1 MTTSIPILIP
11 AYNPDQRLIRLV
23 EDLTRD
29 GVAHIVVVDDGS
41 LPQNQPIFAHLKTI
55 KTCTVLT
62 HAVNCG
68 KGRALKTGFNHIY
81 LQFPLA
87 PGLVTAD
94 CDGQHTA
101 TDILKIIHAL
111 NEHPEQLV
119 IGSRKMA
126 GQVPFRSLF
135 GNLCTRMVFSFVIGK
150 KVSDTQ
156 SGLRGL
162 PRELVL
168 PLLNVTGERYEF
180 EINMLILTKT
190 KAVQIHEVPI
200 DTIYLEDNKSSHF
213 NPFFDSVKI
222 YFQLLRYAFSSLL
235 SSCFDFI
242 VFTIIFKL
250 TGNIMFGLL
259 IARFVVGSM
268 LNFIINRRLVFH
280 SEARVF
286 YSLLKYYLA
295 LIVMSFISYLL
306 INRAMEHLGLS
317 VVMAKMLVESVLFV
331 FTFLIQRDFVFQNKA
346 EDS

>member
-1 MTTSIPILIP
+1 MSVSIPILIP

-23 EDLTRD
+23 EDLAGE

-41 LPQNQPIFAHLKTI
+41 APHSQPIFRHLETLPS
-55 KTCTVLT
+55 CTLLT

-68 KGRALKTGFNHIY
+68 KGRALKTGLNYIY
-81 LQFPLA
+81 LHFPLA
-87 PGLVTAD
+87 PGVVTAD
-94 CDGQHTA
+94 CDGQHTPA
-101 TDILKIIHAL
+101 DILKIVREL
-111 NEHPEQLV
+111 ETNPDQL
-119 IGSRKMA
+119 IMGCRHMA
-126 GQVPFRSLF
+126 GKVPFRSLF
-135 GNLCTRMVFSFVIGK
+135 GNLCTRLVFSFVIGK

-162 PRELVL
+162 PRLL
-168 PLLNVTGERYEF
+168 IPPLLNVTGERYEF

-190 KAVQIHEVPI
+190 NAIQIKEVPI

-222 YFQLLRYAFSSLL
+222 YFQLLRYAFSSLI
-235 SSCFDFI
+235 SSFFDFI
-242 VFTIIFKL
+242 VFTIFYNI

-259 IARFVVGSM
+259 IARFIVGSM

-280 SEARVF
+280 SEARVL

-295 LIVMSFISYLL
+295 LLVMSFISYLL
-306 INRAMEHLGLS
+306 INRAMEHLHFS
-317 VVMAKMLVESVLFV
+317 VVMAKMMVESILFV
-331 FTFLIQRDFVFQNKA
+331 FTFLIQRDFVFHNKT